1 MNLFVVDP
9 EKCNRDGICV
19 ETCPVQIIE
28 LKDADEIPAPAA
40 DADDHCLNCGH
51 CVSVCP
57 TGAISLSTMNP
68 ETCPPF
74 QKDLLLNPEQVE
86 HFYRSRRSIR
96 TYTDD
101 AADRNILIQLI
112 TLASYAP
119 SGHNTQP
126 VQWRVIYDTSEVR
139 RLAGLVVDWMRHVIK
154 EQPDLAASMHLERAV
169 AAWESGEERI
179 CRGAPHVI
187 VAHAPKD
194 LRPAMA
200 ACTIALTYLELAA
213 PAFGLGAC
221 WGGYFNT
228 AANLWP
234 PMAEALDLPAG
245 HASFGAMMVGYPKY
259 KYQRLPLRNEA
270 KMSWK

>member
-1 MNLFVVDP
+1 MSLFVVDS

-19 ETCPVQIIE
+19 ETCPARIIE
-28 LKDADEIPAPAA
+28 LKDSNDVPVPAS
-40 DADDHCLNCGH
+40 DADDICINCGH

-57 TGAISLSTMNP
+57 TGALSLSSMPT
-68 ETCPPF
+68 EACPPIR
-74 QKDLLLNPEQVE
+74 KELSIDLEQVE
-86 HFYRSRRSIR
+86 QFMRSRRSIR
-96 TYTDD
+96 TFTDQVV
-101 AADRNILIQLI
+101 DRDVLVKLI

-126 VQWRVIYDTSEVR
+126 VEWQVVYDTNEVR

-169 AAWESGEERI
+169 TAWESGEERI

-194 LRPAMA
+194 LRPAMG
-200 ACTIALTYLELAA
+200 ACTIALTYLELGA

-221 WGGYFNT
+221 WAGYFN
-228 AANLWP
+228 AASNLWP
-234 PMAEALDLPAG
+234 AMTEALDLPAG

-259 KYQRLPLRNEA
+259 KYQRLPLRNDA
-270 KMSWK
+270 KISWK